1 MDKLFVK
8 TKDVETKDLLIA
20 NGLQLVNFS
29 NGVYTF
35 LNSSADKFSE
45 EVNEKNIVRSNIL
58 CV

>member
-35 LNSSADKFSE
+35 LNSSADKFRE